1 MTIQVLL
8 SAYNGEKFISEQ
20 INSILSQT
28 GVEVSLL
35 IRDDGSSDGTVS
47 VLESFKD
54 KISYY
59 SEKNIGVKASFFDLV
74 KKAPYADFYAFAD
87 QDDFWLP
94 DKLFSAAEMLKN
106 AKGCGLYFSNLTI
119 ADESLNPLSNTK
131 LKFKPGLGSA
141 MSQNPA
147 TGCTMVFNRAML
159 EVLRKTPEPKKVS
172 MHDTFLYRL
181 ASAVNAEIFF
191 DENSH
196 ILYRQHSSNLLGSRS
211 LFDKLAHYFS
221 FFIKNKYFSRS
232 DEAALL
238 IRTAQGLIPTENLA
252 LLTQIIAYK
261 YSNKTTLRLLTS
273 GKLKTP
279 SFLTNLVV
287 AAALML
293 GRY

>member
-1 MTIQVLL
+1 MKVQVLL
-8 SAYNGEKFISEQ
+8 SAYNGEKFITEQ
-20 INSILSQT
+20 INSILSQK
-28 GVEVSLL
+28 GIDVSLL
-35 IRDDGSSDGTVS
+35 IRDDGSTDGTAS
-47 VLESFKD
+47 VLDGFKD

-59 SEKNIGVKASFFDLV
+59 SDKNIGVKRSFFDLV
-74 KKAPYADFYAFAD
+74 QKAPDADFYAFAD

-94 DKLFSAAEMLKN
+94 DKLSSAAEMLKN
-106 AKGCGLYFSNLTI
+106 AKGCGLYFSNLTV
-119 ADESLNPLSNTK
+119 ADENLKPVSTAK

-159 EVLRKTPEPKKVS
+159 DVLRKTPEPDKVS

-191 DENSH
+191 DKTPH
-196 ILYRQHSSNLLGSRS
+196 ILYRQHSSNLLGNRS
-211 LFDKLAHYFS
+211 LRGRLAHYFS
-221 FFIKNKYFSRS
+221 FFIKNKCFSRS

-238 IRTAQGLIPTENLA
+238 LRTAQGQIPTENLA

-261 YSNKTTLRLLTS
+261 YSNKTTFRLLTS

-279 SFLTNLVV
+279 SCLTNLIV
-287 AAALML
+287 AAAVIL
-293 GRY
+293 RKY